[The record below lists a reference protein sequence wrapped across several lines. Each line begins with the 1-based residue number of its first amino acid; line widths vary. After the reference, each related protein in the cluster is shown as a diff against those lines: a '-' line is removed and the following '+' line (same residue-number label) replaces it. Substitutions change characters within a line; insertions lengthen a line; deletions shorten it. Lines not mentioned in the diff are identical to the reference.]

1 MFDKPTNF
9 FYYIEQNIYYN
20 ILTRVKDAV
29 SWIWMALWTRT
40 GWRMRRTAPW
50 SCHRPPFGSTTRM
63 T

>member
-29 SWIWMALWTRT
+29 SWI
-40 GWRMRRTAPW
+40 
-50 SCHRPPFGSTTRM
+50 
-63 T
+63 